1 MPRKFYKR
9 VFHVEV
15 LSEERIDPN
24 LGLDEIMVLCNDGPC
39 SGDIKFDEETEVE
52 GPEMA
57 KLLIAQRSD
66 PSFFQ
71 LTDDGRDDNEMG
83 DDDKDD

>member
-1 MPRKFYKR
+1 MKRKFYRR

-15 LSEERIDPN
+15 LSEEPINPEMDID
-24 LGLDEIMVLCNDGPC
+24 EVLALCSDGPC
-39 SGDIKFDEETEVE
+39 SGDIKFDEETEVD

-66 PSFFQ
+66 PGFFN
-71 LTDDGRDDNEMG
+71 LTEDGEDLEDEDGEDGER
-83 DDDKDD
+83 